1 MEANTNTIQ
10 STITAAQAEQS
21 EATQAIE
28 ATQAQAEQSNAEQ
41 AEAEL
46 TFVNLSDGTEQPT
59 TFKFPKLPEWTAA
72 EEMGYTPI
80 TTFWQDFSIADRFGM
95 DAVLNTY
102 CNATR
107 EWHHDVKYMTELALV
122 LNHKGWAYYNASIE
136 AGGSGEAAAAIRA
149 EALKTLSGLYFSMFR
164 AVDDYCRDNF
174 EGEDAEYYWRHTD

>member
-1 MEANTNTIQ
+1 MEANT
-10 STITAAQAEQS
+10 STITTAQAEQN

-28 ATQAQAEQSNAEQ
+28 ATQAQAEQSSPEQ

-72 EEMGYTPI
+72 EELGYTPI
-80 TTFWQDFSIADRFGM
+80 TSFWQDFSIADRFGT

-107 EWHHDVKYMTELALV
+107 EWHHDVKYMAELALV
-122 LNHKGWAYYNASIE
+122 LNHKGWAYYHASTNASN
-136 AGGSGEAAAAIRA
+136 SGEAATAIKA
-149 EALKTLSGLYFSMFR
+149 QALKALSGLYFSMFR
-164 AVDDYCRDNF
+164 AVDDYCRDYF
-174 EGEDAEYYWRHTD
+174 TGEDAEYYWQLTD